1 MNMKPELSELIE
13 ISKFYGNNKDYVIA
27 GGGNT
32 SFKDNDKLWIKASGQ
47 SLAELNEAGLVSLN
61 RLKLHIISSANYSEE
76 PVERE
81 EQVKEDLF
89 RSINDPAK
97 NSRPSVETSLHEII
111 QYKYVVHL
119 HPTLINGILCSRN
132 AKSLTQ
138 KLFGDSV
145 LFVPYTDPGYTL
157 FKKLELEII
166 SYRSKFSHDPQIIF
180 LENHGS
186 FVAADTTQEI
196 RKIYEDII
204 QKIKEQV
211 PPISDVTF
219 LPYNPILNEVLPT
232 IRILLSG
239 EQPGVI
245 RFRHNSLIARFY
257 QNQQEFHKISLPLTP
272 DIIVYCKTRYLYI
285 EQSSTAEKILD
296 SFRYQLP
303 HFISE
308 YGYIPR
314 VFIIKD
320 MGVFAIG
327 DTFANAEACL
337 DIYEDLIKISYYAS
351 LCGGIK
357 FLIPE
362 QVDFIDKW
370 EVENYRRKV
379 AQPTSTGNKLINKIA
394 IVTGGAQGFGAGI
407 AESLF
412 ALNLNI
418 IIADLNEESGKAL
431 ATRLSSGKTRN
442 RAIFVR
448 TDVSD
453 SISVKDLII
462 TTVREFGGLDIIV
475 SNAGILRAGSLD
487 EMDAETFSKTTE
499 VNYNGYFHCAKYA
512 SEVMKLQNQ
521 EKPGYFTDIIQIN
534 SKSGLRGS
542 NRNFAYAGAKFGGIG
557 LTQSFAMELAPFRI
571 KVNSICPGN
580 FYEGPLWSDPNNGLF
595 VQYLKTGKVPG
606 AKTIEDV
613 KNFYEEKVPMKRG
626 CKLEDVMKALL
637 YLIDQEYE
645 TGQAL
650 PVTGGQV
657 MLG

>member
-1 MNMKPELSELIE
+1 VNYYDILLS
-13 ISKFYGNNKDYVIA
+13 
-27 GGGNT
+27 
-32 SFKDNDKLWIKASGQ
+32 
-47 SLAELNEAGLVSLN
+47 
-61 RLKLHIISSANYSEE
+61 
-76 PVERE
+76 
-81 EQVKEDLF
+81 
-89 RSINDPAK
+89 
-97 NSRPSVETSLHEII
+97 
-111 QYKYVVHL
+111 
-119 HPTLINGILCSRN
+119 
-132 AKSLTQ
+132 
-138 KLFGDSV
+138 
-145 LFVPYTDPGYTL
+145 
-157 FKKLELEII
+157 
-166 SYRSKFSHDPQIIF
+166 
-180 LENHGS
+180 
-186 FVAADTTQEI
+186 
-196 RKIYEDII
+196 
-204 QKIKEQV
+204 
-211 PPISDVTF
+211 
-219 LPYNPILNEVLPT
+219 
-232 IRILLSG
+232 IRILLSE
-239 EQPGVI
+239 EQPWII
-245 RFRHNSLIARFY
+245 RYRNNSLIARFY
-257 QNQQEFHKISLPLTP
+257 KNQQEFHKISLPLTP

-303 HFISE
+303 HFLSE
-308 YGYIPR
+308 YGYLPK

-327 DTFANAEACL
+327 ETFANAEACL
-337 DIYEDLIKISYYAS
+337 DVYEDLIKISYYAS

-362 QVDFIDKW
+362 QVAFIDQW

-379 AQPTSTGNKLINKIA
+379 AQTTGSGNKLNNKIA

-412 ALNLNI
+412 ALNMNI
-418 IIADLNEESGKAL
+418 IIADLNEERGKSFASL
-431 ATRLSSGKTRN
+431 LSSKKSQN
-442 RAIFVR
+442 RAFFAR

-453 SISVKDLII
+453 AGSVRDLII
-462 TTVREFGGLDIIV
+462 TTVREFGGLDLII
-475 SNAGILRAGSLD
+475 SNAGILKAGGLD
-487 EMDAETFSKTTE
+487 EMDAEEFSKITE

-606 AKTIEDV
+606 AKSIDEV
-613 KNFYEEKVPMKRG
+613 RKFYEDKVPMKRG
-626 CKLEDVMKALL
+626 CKLEDVMKAIL
-637 YLIDQEYE
+637 YIIDQEYE
-645 TGQAL
+645 TGQAV

>member
-1 MNMKPELSELIE
+1 MKPEINDLIK
-13 ISKFYGNNKDYVIA
+13 ISKFYGSNSEYVIA

-32 SFKDNDKLWIKASGQ
+32 SFKDNETIWIKASGQ
-47 SLAELNEAGLVSLN
+47 SLAELNEAGLVELN
-61 RLKLHIISSANYSEE
+61 RKMLQTISSGVYSDD
-76 PVERE
+76 PVVRE
-81 EQVKEDLF
+81 DQVKEDLF
-89 RSINDPAK
+89 RSIVDTVK
-97 NSRPSVETSLHEII
+97 DKRPSVETSLHEVI
-111 QYKYVVHL
+111 QYKFVVHL

-138 KLFGDSV
+138 KLFGESV

-157 FKKLELEII
+157 FKKLESEIV
-166 SYRSKFSHDPQIIF
+166 SYRAKFSHDPQIIF

-186 FVAADTTQEI
+186 FVGADTTDEI
-196 RKIYEDII
+196 KKIYEEII
-204 QKIKEQV
+204 QKIKEQI
-211 PPISDVTF
+211 PPLSEITP
-219 LPYNPILNEVLPT
+219 LPYNPILHKVLPT

-245 RFRHNSLIARFY
+245 RFRNNSLIARFY
-257 QNQQEFHKISLPLTP
+257 QNQQEFHKISLPLIP

-285 EQSSTAEKILD
+285 DQSSTAEKILD

-308 YGYIPR
+308 YGYKPK
-314 VFIIKD
+314 VLVIKD

-327 DTFANAEACL
+327 DTFTTAEACL
-337 DIYEDLIKISYYAS
+337 DVYEDLIKISYYAS

-362 QVDFIDKW
+362 QVNFIDKW

-379 AQPTSTGNKLINKIA
+379 VQFSGGSNKLNNKIA

-412 ALNLNI
+412 ALNLNVV
-418 IIADLNEESGKAL
+418 IADVNEEAGKSFASL
-431 ATRLSSGKTRN
+431 LSSRKKSN
-442 RAIFVR
+442 LAIFVK

-453 SISVKDLII
+453 ASSVKDLILS
-462 TTVREFGGLDIIV
+462 TVMEFGGLDLMV
-475 SNAGILRAGSLD
+475 SNAGILKAGGLD
-487 EMDAETFSKTTE
+487 EMDAETFSKTTH
-499 VNYNGYFHCAKYA
+499 VNYNGYFYCAKFA

-580 FYEGPLWSDPNNGLF
+580 FYEGPLWSDPHNGLF

-606 AKTIEDV
+606 AKSIDDV
-613 KNFYEEKVPMKRG
+613 RAFYEEKVPMKRG
-626 CKLEDVMKALL
+626 CKLEDVMKAIL

>member
-1 MNMKPELSELIE
+1 MKMKSEIKELIE
-13 ISKFYGNNKDYVIA
+13 ISRYYGSNKDFVIA

-32 SFKDNDKLWIKASGQ
+32 SFKDEETIWIKASGQ
-47 SLAELNEAGLVSLN
+47 PLADLNEDGLVSLS
-61 RLKLHIISSANYSEE
+61 RKKLHVLSSGVYSEE
-76 PVERE
+76 PVIRE
-81 EQVKEDLF
+81 EQVKDDLF
-89 RSINDPAK
+89 RSIIGAGN
-97 NSRPSVETSLHEII
+97 NMRPSVETSLHEII
-111 QYKYVVHL
+111 QYKYIVHL

-138 KLFGDSV
+138 KLFGESV

-157 FKKLELEII
+157 FKKLESEII
-166 SYRSKFSHDPQIIF
+166 AYRRMFSHDPQIIF

-186 FVAADTTQEI
+186 FVGADTTEEI
-196 RKIYEDII
+196 KRIYEDII
-204 QKIKEQV
+204 LKIKEQV
-211 PPISDVTF
+211 PPISDVTS
-219 LPYNPILNEVLPT
+219 LPYNPILNKVLPT
-232 IRILLSG
+232 IRILLS
-239 EQPGVI
+239 EKQPGII
-245 RFRHNSLIARFY
+245 RYRNNSLIARFY

-308 YGYIPR
+308 YGYLPK

-320 MGVFAIG
+320 MGIFAIG
-327 DTFANAEACL
+327 ETFANAEASL
-337 DIYEDLIKISYYAS
+337 DVYEDLIKISYYAS

-362 QVDFIDKW
+362 QVAFIDQW

-379 AQPTSTGNKLINKIA
+379 AQPTTSGDKLNNKIA
-394 IVTGGAQGFGAGI
+394 VITGGAQGFGAGI

-412 ALNLNI
+412 ALNMNI
-418 IIADLNEESGKAL
+418 IIADLNEEKGKSFASL
-431 ATRLSSGKTRN
+431 LSTKKSQN
-442 RAIFVR
+442 RAFFAR

-453 SISVKDLII
+453 AESVRELII
-462 TTVREFGGLDIIV
+462 TTISEFGGLDLII
-475 SNAGILRAGSLD
+475 SNAGILKAGGLE
-487 EMDAETFSKTTE
+487 EMDAETFSKMTE

-580 FYEGPLWSDPNNGLF
+580 FYEGPLWSDPKNGLF
-595 VQYLKTGKVPG
+595 VQYLKTGKVPE
-606 AKTIEDV
+606 AKSIDDV
-613 KNFYEEKVPMKRG
+613 RKFYEDKVPMKRG
-626 CKLEDVMKALL
+626 CKLEDVMKAIL
-637 YLIDQEYE
+637 YIIDQEYE
-645 TGQAL
+645 TGQAV

>member
-1 MNMKPELSELIE
+1 MKPEIKDLIE

-32 SFKDNDKLWIKASGQ
+32 SFKDNETIWIKASGQ
-47 SLAELNEAGLVSLN
+47 PLAELNEDGLVALS
-61 RLKLHIISSANYSEE
+61 REKLHRISSAIYSDEA
-76 PVERE
+76 VERE
-81 EQVKEDLF
+81 DQVKNDLF
-89 RSINDPAK
+89 SSILDAGK
-97 NSRPSVETSLHEII
+97 NLRPSVETSLHEII
-111 QYKYVVHL
+111 NYKFIVHL
-119 HPTLINGILCSRN
+119 HPTLVNGMLCSRN
-132 AKSLTQ
+132 AKNLTH
-138 KLFGDSV
+138 KIFGDTV

-157 FKKLELEII
+157 FKKLESEIK
-166 SYRSKFSHDPQIIF
+166 SYREKFSHDPQIIF

-186 FVAADTTQEI
+186 FVGADSTGEI
-196 RKIYEDII
+196 KHIYAEII
-204 QKIKEQV
+204 QKISEQV
-211 PPISDVTF
+211 PPITEIAP
-219 LPYNPILNEVLPT
+219 LPYNPILNKVLPT

-239 EQPGVI
+239 DQPYVI
-245 RFRHNSLIARFY
+245 RYRHNSLIAKFS

-285 EQSSTAEKILD
+285 EHSATAEKILD

-308 YGYIPR
+308 YGYFPKVI
-314 VFIIKD
+314 VIKD
-320 MGVFAIG
+320 MGIFAV
-327 DTFANAEACL
+327 DETFAGAEACL
-337 DIYEDLIKISYYAS
+337 DVYEDLVKISYYAS

-362 QVDFIDKW
+362 QVEFIDKW

-379 AQPTSTGNKLINKIA
+379 AQPSGPGNKLRNKIA
-394 IVTGGAQGFGAGI
+394 VVTGGAQGFGAGI

-412 ALNLNI
+412 DLNMNVV
-418 IIADLNEESGKAL
+418 IADLNEETGKSFA
-431 ATRLSSGKTRN
+431 AKLSSGKSKN

-453 SISVKDLII
+453 AVSVKDMII
-462 TTVREFGGLDIIV
+462 ITVREFGGLDLIV
-475 SNAGILRAGSLD
+475 SNAGVLKAGGLD
-487 EMDAETFSKTTE
+487 EMDAETFSKTTQ
-499 VNYNGYFHCAKYA
+499 VNYNGYFYCAKYA
-512 SEVMKLQNQ
+512 AEVMKLQTL

-534 SKSGLRGS
+534 SKSGLIGS
-542 NRNFAYAGAKFGGIG
+542 NRNFAYSGAKFGGIG

-580 FYEGPLWSDPNNGLF
+580 FYEGPLWSDPSHGLF

-606 AKTIEDV
+606 AKNIDDV
-613 KNFYEEKVPMKRG
+613 RKFYEDKVPMKRG

-657 MLG
+657 MLA

>member
-1 MNMKPELSELIE
+1 MKMKPEIKELIE
-13 ISKFYGNNKDYVIA
+13 ISRYYGSNKDFVIA

-32 SFKDNDKLWIKASGQ
+32 SFKDDETIWIKASGQ
-47 SLAELNEAGLVSLN
+47 ALAELNEDGLVSLS
-61 RLKLHIISSANYSEE
+61 RKKLHIISSRVYSED
-76 PVERE
+76 PVIRE
-81 EQVKEDLF
+81 EQVKDELY
-89 RSINDPAK
+89 RSILDPG
-97 NSRPSVETSLHEII
+97 NIRRPSVETSLHEII
-111 QYKYVVHL
+111 QYKYIVHL
-119 HPTLINGILCSRN
+119 HPTQINGILCSRN

-138 KLFGDSV
+138 KLFGESV

-157 FKKLELEII
+157 FKKLESEIV
-166 SYRSKFSHDPQIIF
+166 SYREKFSHDPQIIF

-186 FVAADTTQEI
+186 FVGADTTEEI
-196 RKIYEDII
+196 KRIYDDLIL
-204 QKIKEQV
+204 KIKEQV
-211 PPISDVTF
+211 PPISNVTD
-219 LPYNPILNEVLPT
+219 LPFNPILNKVLPT

-239 EQPGVI
+239 EQPWII
-245 RFRHNSLIARFY
+245 RYRNNSLIARFY

-308 YGYIPR
+308 YGYLPKI
-314 VFIIKD
+314 FIIKD
-320 MGVFAIG
+320 MGIFAIG
-327 DTFANAEACL
+327 ETFANAEACL
-337 DIYEDLIKISYYAS
+337 DVYEDLIKISYYAS

-362 QVDFIDKW
+362 QVAFIDQW

-379 AQPTSTGNKLINKIA
+379 AQTTGSGNKLNNKIA

-412 ALNLNI
+412 ALNMNI
-418 IIADLNEESGKAL
+418 IIADLNEEKGKSFASL
-431 ATRLSSGKTRN
+431 LSSKKSQN
-442 RAIFVR
+442 RAIFAR

-453 SISVKDLII
+453 AGSVRDLII
-462 TTVREFGGLDIIV
+462 TTVREFGGLDLII
-475 SNAGILRAGSLD
+475 SNAGVLKAGGLD
-487 EMDAETFSKTTE
+487 EMDAETFSKMTE

-606 AKTIEDV
+606 AKSIDEV
-613 KNFYEEKVPMKRG
+613 RKFYEDKVPLKRG
-626 CKLEDVMKALL
+626 CKLEDVMKAIL
-637 YLIDQEYE
+637 YIIDQEYE
-645 TGQAL
+645 TGQAV